1 MGNRKN
7 SGAPTR
13 KVKKHEKDKDNMESA
28 CKERSFPGRLEN
40 RSFKYSSLLSFSN
53 CGIQVPS
60 ACVSMLQLSPHTS
73 QGFTLIFARP
83 PAILC

>member
-28 CKERSFPGRLEN
+28 SKKRSFPGRLEN
-40 RSFKYSSLLSFSN
+40 RSFKYSSLLYFSN
-53 CGIQVPS
+53 CSI
-60 ACVSMLQLSPHTS
+60 
-73 QGFTLIFARP
+73 
-83 PAILC
+83 